1 MVSSMRGL
9 ATAEVVDRIGQY
21 LSVESQGA
29 WRQTSALHGKV
40 MKAFPAKAFGDLD
53 SFRMAI
59 AKGVFPRGWKDIPED
74 KRNLPFVFRI
84 ALEEGLLNGLGSLE
98 LGKARQM
105 AADEDAELFGTAIEK
120 GLFPGG
126 WKDIPKKKRK
136 RPFVLRV
143 AQEKRLRGTPKKQ
156 LSIACRSKARIYLRL
171 GAP

>member
-9 ATAEVVDRIGQY
+9 ATAEVVHRIGQY

-84 ALEEGLLNGLGSLE
+84 ALEEGLLKPSI
-98 LGKARQM
+98 R
-105 AADEDAELFGTAIEK
+105 
-120 GLFPGG
+120 
-126 WKDIPKKKRK
+126 IPDCSS
-136 RPFVLRV
+136 PLLPH
-143 AQEKRLRGTPKKQ
+143 QNIP
-156 LSIACRSKARIYLRL
+156 
-171 GAP
+171 

>member
-9 ATAEVVDRIGQY
+9 ATAEVVDRIGQH

-40 MKAFPAKAFGDLD
+40 MKAFPAKAFGDSD

-59 AKGVFPRGWKDIPED
+59 AKDVFPRGWKDIPDD

-84 ALEEGLLNGLGSLE
+84 ALEEGLLNGVGSLE

-105 AADEDAELFGTAIEK
+105 AADEDAELLGTAIEK
-120 GLFPGG
+120 GLFPRG
-126 WKDIPKKKRK
+126 WKDIPKRSENVHSCSGLRKKSASAVLPRNNLASHTGLK
-136 RPFVLRV
+136 RASTFD
-143 AQEKRLRGTPKKQ
+143 
-156 LSIACRSKARIYLRL
+156 
-171 GAP
+171 